1 MDLNHRFT
9 RLLPSVII
17 LFFLLA
23 TTTAAQADRASIS
36 GTVTDKSG
44 AVILMAEIS
53 DPYVAAGQANPY
65 DALFGGTPS
74 YSLLNGIPW
83 DRLQVIAW

>member
-1 MDLNHRFT
+1 MNVNHRFT
-9 RLLPSVII
+9 RLLPSVVI

-44 AVILMAEIS
+44 AMIS
-53 DPYVAAGQANPY
+53 GRKGRAI
-65 DALFGGTPS
+65 
-74 YSLLNGIPW
+74 IPG
-83 DRLQVIAW
+83 DRSAP